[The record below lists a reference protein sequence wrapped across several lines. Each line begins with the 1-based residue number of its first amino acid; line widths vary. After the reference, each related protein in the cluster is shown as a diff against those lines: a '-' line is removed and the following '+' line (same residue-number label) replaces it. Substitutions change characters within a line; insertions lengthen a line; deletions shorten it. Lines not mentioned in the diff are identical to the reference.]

1 LKTKKEIMNVK
12 VEICFPVTAKCFW
25 AFLLSA
31 FQISAFPVFISI
43 FCFLDFCF
51 FS

>member
-31 FQISAFPVFISI
+31 FCFPN
-43 FCFLDFCF
+43 FCFSGLYFYF
-51 FS
+51 LLS